1 MIRWVFLDVGN
12 VLLDED
18 PLTFVNFRR
27 HAEAIRR
34 VDPRRSFV
42 DLLAERERRAA
53 AGSRWPLFELVAEVL
68 DQAACT
74 AVWNECA
81 REVRARFTEL
91 SPLIPGA
98 RTMVNQLAWRHKLGL
113 IANQGQECREALKG
127 HGLLDPFEV
136 IAFGEELELAKPD
149 PVLFHHALKLARAT
163 PAECVMVGDRLDNDL
178 APAADLGMQTVWI
191 RWPRRAAKGWQP
203 DDPEAIAYRDSL
215 ERSFASSA
223 FHARVHPTVSVDETH
238 EVYAAVEGL

>member
-18 PLTFVNFRR
+18 PLTFLNFRR

-34 VDPRRSFV
+34 VDSRRSFF

-53 AGSRWPLFELVAEVL
+53 AGSRWPVFELVAEVL

-74 AVWNECA
+74 AVWNEST
-81 REVRARFTEL
+81 REVRARFAEL
-91 SPLIPGA
+91 SPVIPGA
-98 RTMVNQLAWRHKLGL
+98 RTTVEQLARHHKLGL

-127 HGLLDPFEV
+127 HGLLDHFDV

-149 PVLFHHALKLARAT
+149 PALFQYALKLARAT

-178 APAADLGMQTVWI
+178 APAAELGMQTVWI
-191 RWPRRAAKGWQP
+191 RWPRRGAKGWQP
-203 DDPEAIAYRDSL
+203 EDPAAIAYRDSL
-215 ERSFASSA
+215 ERSSASSA
-223 FHARVHPTVSVDETH
+223 LHARVHPTVAVDETH
-238 EVYAAVEGL
+238 GVYAAVEGL